1 MQAYGLIFLIY
12 ADIMLYNNEHIPNP
26 FELIL
31 EQLYC
36 LERKVDKLIKEKEAD
51 KAIDPDDQLL
61 TVQSATAFLR
71 IAPSTLYQL
80 TSRHEIPF
88 MKRGKRL
95 YFNKEE
101 LRQWVEEGRNKPA
114 SALEQQT
121 QLQSYLRPVKRRKL
135 R

>member
-1 MQAYGLIFLIY
+1 
-12 ADIMLYNNEHIPNP
+12 MLYNNEHIPNP

-36 LERKVDKLIKEKEAD
+36 LERKVDKLIKEKEAE
-51 KAIDPDDQLL
+51 KGIAPDDELL
-61 TVQSATAFLR
+61 TVQNATAFLR
-71 IAPSTLYQL
+71 ISPSTLYQL

-101 LRQWVEEGRNKPA
+101 LRKWVEEGRSKPA

-121 QLQSYLRPVKRRKL
+121 LLQSYLRPVKRRKL